1 MSLAF
6 FWYCSSI
13 VLDEV
18 GHTFENKT
26 KIAALVVLIFLKISL
41 ICSVQKGKLIVSP
54 AEVVDLLQV
63 W

>member
-1 MSLAF
+1 MFLAF

-26 KIAALVVLIFLKISL
+26 KITALVVLIFLKISL
-41 ICSVQKGKLIVSP
+41 ICSVQKGMLIVTP
-54 AEVVDLLQV
+54 TEVVDLLQS